1 MKLKIGEKELNI
13 KFGYE
18 PTLKGK
24 ILSRMAKLEKA
35 TGADAERGFD
45 EIEELLL
52 LLPEILLIGLQVH
65 HSDEYGYDYDTEE
78 GKQEQLK
85 KMFSFM
91 DEYCD
96 GKDADLTKLYNDL
109 EEAMLKN
116 GFLKSLFQKEQK
128 KIEQVKETVQAN
140 LEVVQNEN

>member
-18 PTLKGK
+18 PTVKGK

-35 TGADAERGFD
+35 VDADDDKGID
-45 EIEELLL
+45 IIEEMLL

-65 HSDEYGYDYDTEE
+65 HNDEYGYDYDTEE
-78 GKQEQLK
+78 GKKEQLK
-85 KMFSFM
+85 KMFQFM

-96 GKDADLTKLYNDL
+96 SEDADLKGLYEKL
-109 EEAMLKN
+109 ETAMLQN
-116 GFLKSLFQKEQK
+116 GFLKSLFQKEK
-128 KIEQVKETVQAN
+128 KKLEQIEETAQPK
-140 LEVVQNEN
+140 LEVVENEN